1 MTRLRHDF
9 SSLSAS
15 IDELHEV
22 LDRWTGHNGLKKALE
37 PDAVE
42 RMRLAVHEWVA
53 NLVQHADFS
62 EEEPEVR
69 FCIAV
74 ENGRVKVI
82 VVDNS
87 NGFDLDNQGELRK
100 QALADTILP
109 ERGMGIP
116 IIMACTDDLRYR
128 CRNDG
133 INRMEFYVADDEDPC
148 LNIPF

>member
-1 MTRLRHDF
+1 MTRLRHEF

-22 LDRWTGHNGLKKALE
+22 LDDWSSHNGLQQALE
-37 PDAVE
+37 PGAIE

-62 EEEPEVR
+62 DGHPDVEFSVA
-69 FCIAV
+69 I

-82 VVDNS
+82 VIDNS
-87 NGFDLDNQGELRK
+87 NGFDLDSQGELRK

-128 CRNDG
+128 CRENG
-133 INRMEFYVADDEDPC
+133 VNRMEFYVADDEDPC